1 MGLYGATATEHQD
14 TQMHR
19 GGHHTGARWVIRPE
33 TSRAGGEG
41 AHSGRGRD
49 TQPRGPTRSGL
60 GLERRL
66 HCIMHTTRTQP
77 QLHTAAPGIWE
88 QCYLPGLLASFSGN

>member
-1 MGLYGATATEHQD
+1 MGLYGTTATEHQD

-49 TQPRGPTRSGL
+49 TQPCGPTRSGL
-60 GLERRL
+60 GLESLETPGRARASS
-66 HCIMHTTRTQP
+66 CQEVGTT
-77 QLHTAAPGIWE
+77 WF
-88 QCYLPGLLASFSGN
+88 FSSCGADTSSKATL